1 MKKMLSIILA
11 MVLILS
17 LCGSAFAA
25 NDDLTMTY
33 STEIIKGERV
43 NTFQYRDADGRLV
56 REEIDTL
63 GNAGQLNEKV
73 VTIFN
78 EQGQKASERVYR
90 HSHGR
95 MLWECLS

>member
-33 STEIIKGERV
+33 STEII
-43 NTFQYRDADGRLV
+43 
-56 REEIDTL
+56 
-63 GNAGQLNEKV
+63 
-73 VTIFN
+73 
-78 EQGQKASERVYR
+78 SETQD
-90 HSHGR
+90 S
-95 MLWECLS
+95 